1 MEGELE
7 QVLQHIRERRHFL
20 VTSHTRPDGDAV
32 GSALALAQI
41 LRAMGK
47 TAEIIMGDS
56 VPVLYKPLPH
66 SESVIHSSKV
76 NGKYDAAIILEC
88 DSVVRTRLQGLDDHF
103 LINI

>member
-1 MEGELE
+1 MEDQLE

-32 GSALALAQI
+32 GSSLAMAQV
-41 LRAMGK
+41 LRKMGK
-47 TAEIIMGDS
+47 VAEVILGDS
-56 VPVLYKPLPH
+56 VPVIYQPLPQADTI
-66 SESVIHSSKV
+66 IHSSTV

-88 DSVVRTRLQGLDDHF
+88 DSVVRTRLQGLERHF